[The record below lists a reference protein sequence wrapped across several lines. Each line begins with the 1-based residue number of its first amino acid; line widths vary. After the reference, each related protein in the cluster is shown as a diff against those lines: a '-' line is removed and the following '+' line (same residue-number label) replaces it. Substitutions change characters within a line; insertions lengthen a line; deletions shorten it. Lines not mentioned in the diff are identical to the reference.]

1 MYLAC
6 GKNVNFFLIEK
17 KRTKKNATLKI
28 LPPVVIERCLG
39 VDTTKDNVCFRSKVR
54 WKIKK
59 IKEEVKLR
67 DTASSGQKDRKQTI

>member
-1 MYLAC
+1 
-6 GKNVNFFLIEK
+6 
-17 KRTKKNATLKI
+17 